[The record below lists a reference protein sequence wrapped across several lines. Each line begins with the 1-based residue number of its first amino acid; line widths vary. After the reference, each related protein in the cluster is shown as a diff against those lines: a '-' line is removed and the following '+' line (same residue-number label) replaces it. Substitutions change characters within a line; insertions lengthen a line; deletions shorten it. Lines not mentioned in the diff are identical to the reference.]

1 MTPATAK
8 RKESNRITPEWK
20 AKKVAAIGG
29 FATREARM
37 GMAAKRAGR
46 LGMLKEG
53 KARLFIAGVLPVAL
67 YGAEHEPWAEAEIA
81 SIEKQAVK
89 ALQVR
94 SPGVPH
100 ALARLML
107 PAVADPRF
115 RVHFA
120 AVERWSREIWATA
133 YGYAEQVH
141 GVRRVH
147 KDCAEPPRDNGGMAQ
162 DT

>member
-1 MTPATAK
+1 
-8 RKESNRITPEWK
+8 
-20 AKKVAAIGG
+20 
-29 FATREARM
+29 
-37 GMAAKRAGR
+37 
-46 LGMLKEG
+46 MLKEG

-67 YGAEHEPWAEAEIA
+67 YGAEHEPWTEAEI
-81 SIEKQAVK
+81 SVIEKQAVK

-115 RVHFA
+115 RVNFA

-133 YGYAEQVH
+133 YGYTEQVH
-141 GVRRVH
+141 GFRRVH
-147 KDCAEPPRDNGGMAQ
+147 KDALSHREIMAVWHRIHLKGARVYQ
-162 DT
+162 VL